1 MMPTANE
8 SLGFSVMA
16 SRSSGNV
23 ASIRSSAIKFL
34 QCAMMTSP
42 ICVSAKLC
50 ETWVQRKQARK
61 NQIKVKMVFFCG
73 VVSISLWPMRA
84 KAMPKGMAASI

>member
-1 MMPTANE
+1 MTPTAKE

-16 SRSSGNV
+16 SRSSGKV
-23 ASIRSSAIKFL
+23 ASIRSSATKFL

-50 ETWVQRKQARK
+50 ETWVERKQAVK
-61 NQIKVKMVFFCG
+61 NQMKV
-73 VVSISLWPMRA
+73 
-84 KAMPKGMAASI
+84 